1 LKDQSRLQE
10 AVNATVGGEDGGAAG
25 MPKNVFL
32 FQ

>member
-1 LKDQSRLQE
+1 LKDQSRLQS
-10 AVNATVGGEDGGAAG
+10 AVNATIGEDDGGAAG